1 MKKNLSRCGDCGED
15 THILTQVS
23 TGPEVLLLCT
33 DCYNQKYS
41 KEIQNQINYV
51 IKDEYEQ

>member
-1 MKKNLSRCGDCGED
+1 MKKNLSQCGDCGED

-41 KEIQNQINYV
+41 KEMQNQIKYV
-51 IKDEYEQ
+51 MKDEYEQ